1 MCVGGRLPAPVV
13 IIPVL
18 LTPTLKHRLQNSK
31 KNCNIDDILVFGE
44 TFFKY

>member
-18 LTPTLKHRLQNSK
+18 HTPTLKLRLQNSK

-44 TFFKY
+44 TFFK